1 MAEINELIPQN
12 QLAEMSRRDR
22 KKQET
27 RWKIF
32 DAAIKL
38 MGQKGYHEVKIG
50 EICEAADV
58 SNAAFFHHFTNK
70 AALIEA
76 YMDKLRFTMLDRLE
90 TMPDANATE
99 KLKTIGQIINESTK
113 ISGAFSNQL
122 PTAYSGGEAYRLKL
136 EQYETGITGLIS
148 SILSEGQENGEF
160 DKQWDI
166 NLLAVS
172 LGSAWLAFPQI
183 EGKVGFPSNPYAVL
197 LDFVLKGLRK

>member
-1 MAEINELIPQN
+1 MIAINELVPQN
-12 QLAEMSRRDR
+12 QLAEMSRRER

-32 DAAIKL
+32 DAAIESMAK
-38 MGQKGYHEVKIG
+38 KGYQDVKIG

-76 YMDKLRFTMLDRLE
+76 YLNKLRFTILDRL
-90 TMPDANATE
+90 ATLPQASAAE
-99 KLKTIGQIINESTK
+99 KLKTIGQIISESTK
-113 ISGAFSNQL
+113 LSGAFSNQL
-122 PTAYSGGEAYRLKL
+122 PTAYSGEEAYRLKL
-136 EQYETGITGLIS
+136 DQFDTGITGLIT
-148 SILSEGQENGEF
+148 SILAEGQENGEF
-160 DKQWDI
+160 DKQWNI

-172 LGSAWLAFPQI
+172 LGSAWLAFPQL
-183 EGKVGFPSNPYAVL
+183 EGKVGFPSNPYAEL